1 MDYIL
6 PTIFLG
12 VSISVSCYYGGD
24 YVKKCLSGMMMNMLD
39 KHTKPDRSKVSFK
52 TLGRSQ
58 SAIISFDHLGK
69 QHKVCVPYDRKKSM
83 KMLRKTVFLIKDNET
98 EKTNKIDI
106 THKPGIPY
114 LLTPK
119 QMGGIKIIVEK
130 DNKILKE
137 YTEDEIPEF
146 LE

>member
-12 VSISVSCYYGGD
+12 VSISVSCYYGGNL
-24 YVKKCLSGMMMNMLD
+24 VKNYLSEIMMNMLD

-69 QHKVCVPYDRKKSM
+69 QHNVCVPYDRKKSM
-83 KMLRKTVFLIKDNET
+83 KMLRKTVFLIKDND
-98 EKTNKIDI
+98 KTDKINI

-114 LLTPK
+114 LLSPK

-137 YTEDEIPEF
+137 YTEDEIPKF

>member
-6 PTIFLG
+6 PTIFVG
-12 VSISVSCYYGGD
+12 VSVSVSYYYGRD
-24 YVKKCLSGMMMNMLD
+24 FVKKYFSGIIMNMLD

-69 QHKVCVPYDRKKSM
+69 QHKVCVPYDRKKGM
-83 KMLRKTVFLIKDNET
+83 KMLRKTVFLIKN
-98 EKTNKIDI
+98 EKTNKINI

-130 DNKILKE
+130 DDKILKF
-137 YTEDEIPEF
+137 YTEDEVPEF